1 VQARCLTLELWRDY
15 DEEASLVP
23 GMYLGRT
30 QVFADPASTA
40 AELFEAG
47 VRRVA
52 LCQIVDVTGCSDA
65 RQVAYALA
73 AVAEFTGAG
82 LVVDWRLR
90 LGETDGSLAWR
101 LLSHLYP
108 PSGLIS
114 AEDEGAV
121 LREWTSTFAMGKL
134 AYRRGP
140 GFVQVRDSRWGG
152 IRQLTI
158 DDPRHLE
165 AIERLRC
172 CSQADDIPLDVLDR
186 FRGRHLIGGVEDVIW
201 WLPYRRRRWSDAV

>member
-1 VQARCLTLELWRDY
+1 LQAGCLTVELWRDY
-15 DEEASLVP
+15 DEEANLVS

-30 QVFADPASTA
+30 QVSADPASAA

-52 LCQIVDVTGCSDA
+52 LCQIVDVTGRLDA
-65 RQVAYALA
+65 RQAAYALA
-73 AVAEFTGAG
+73 AIAEFTGAG

-90 LGETDGSLAWR
+90 LGQVNGSLTWR

-108 PSGLIS
+108 PSELICPQ
-114 AEDEGAV
+114 DDGAV

-140 GFVQVRDSRWGG
+140 GFVQVRDNRWGG

-158 DDPRHLE
+158 DNPRHLE

-172 CSQADDIPLDVLDR
+172 CSHADDIPADVLDR
-186 FRGRHLIGGVEDVIW
+186 FRARHLIGAVEDLIW